1 MNTKPVEQ
9 IKYNEMVRRVIGG
22 KEGIATYRRG
32 EYDSSTRLYMLHA
45 EDDISRT
52 LTIKRGTQ
60 LSVGFTY

>member
-1 MNTKPVEQ
+1 MITKPVEQ
-9 IKYNEMVRRVIGG
+9 IKYNEMVRRVINH

-32 EYDSSTRLYMLHA
+32 EYCTSSRLYVLHA

-52 LTIKRGTQ
+52 ISIKRGTQ